1 MKMNLS
7 KTCALL
13 MSCMT
18 LLSWQA
24 RAEIMDDVDVRREG
38 NNAVVQIR
46 LTAPVTLVRSTVS
59 RSRDM
64 THAYYKVSRTVETP
78 VFVQGERRVFKVE
91 GLPTIT
97 VEDEP
102 VRADLLTDTD
112 RRLVISFSQGTR
124 FKIRA
129 GQGERVIEI
138 VLPGLGA
145 SFKPGSTLKSRAKEV
160 VAAELDKGLTL
171 SGSLEDQQ
179 QLSMEQQG
187 KALLASSRLAYEQQ
201 RLDAAAT
208 ELNQLLALPAN
219 ASTQEAQ
226 ELLGQVR
233 LAQGDRARARAEFE
247 SYLKQYPTGPGADR
261 VSAALASLQQ
271 TQVEAPA
278 PIDVPKPPDGT
289 PTVTGSI
296 SQFYYGGQSTVETQ
310 TIRDT
315 DGTLL
320 SPDQIDLVSQPPIS
334 SVDQQMLTTNADM
347 TWRSRDTQRD
357 IKFVVRDQY
366 DYNMIGEDKLNG
378 KSRHRNR
385 LSAAYLDYHWL
396 TQGMATRVGR
406 QSAMWGGEGR
416 YDGASASYVFKPKWK
431 ASVAAGVPTDKVAA
445 SNRYFMGAALDAD
458 ALTPNIGASLFTV
471 QRMIDGEVDRR
482 SVGMDVRYF
491 TQNGSLML
499 STDYDVL
506 FKKLNVASV
515 QGMYLGEGNTTVN
528 VLYERRSLIQTS
540 LGQALFF
547 QFPDLQLDGFLPQSI
562 DDLKAR
568 GYTAAQLREL
578 IRVNTSYTTHA
589 MASVTK
595 SISAQWQLGVDVHLN
610 RIGSIA
616 PNAVLPSGQADGGA
630 QRTLGLQ
637 AIGTNLYSDRDTS
650 VLAGSVMNS
659 SLVKVKQF
667 SYNNMTALGDAWQL
681 EPSLRW
687 LRSVVKDTT
696 SGLDIVTTA
705 WGPGLKVSYKLRS
718 SIMLESNLNVDYTR
732 TNGVSTNDNSTRYTY
747 YLGYRYTY

>member
-1 MKMNLS
+1 
-7 KTCALL
+7 
-13 MSCMT
+13 MT
-18 LLSWQA
+18 LLSWEA
-24 RAEIMDDVDVRREG
+24 RAEIMDDMDVRREG

-64 THAYYKVSRTVETP
+64 TQAYYKVSRTVESP
-78 VFVQGERRVFKVE
+78 VFVQGERRIFKVE

-97 VEDEP
+97 VADEP

-129 GQGERVIEI
+129 GKGERVIEI
-138 VLPGLGA
+138 VLQGLGA
-145 SFKPGSTLKSRAKEV
+145 AFKPGAALKPRATD
-160 VAAELDKGLTL
+160 VAEAGTGLTL
-171 SGSLEDQQ
+171 SGALEDHKPGA
-179 QLSMEQQG
+179 MEEQA

-201 RLDAAAT
+201 RLDAAAAD
-208 ELNQLLALPAN
+208 LHQLLALPAN
-219 ASTQEAQ
+219 ASTQDAQ

-233 LAQGDRARARAEFE
+233 LAQGDKERARAEFE

-271 TQVEAPA
+271 TPAQAPA
-278 PIDVPKPPDGT
+278 PVDVPKPPDGT

-334 SVDQQMLTTNADM
+334 GVDQQMLTTNADA
-347 TWRSRDTQRD
+347 TWRSRDSQRD

-396 TQGMATRVGR
+396 TQGVATRVGR

-445 SNRYFMGAALDAD
+445 SNRYFIGAALDAD

-547 QFPDLQLDGFLPQSI
+547 QFPDLQLEGFLPQSI

-616 PNAVLPSGQADGGA
+616 PNAVLPSGQADSGT

-659 SLVKVKQF
+659 SLVKVRQF

-681 EPSLRW
+681 EPSVRW

-705 WGPGLKVSYKLRS
+705 WGPGLKVAYKVRS
-718 SIMLESNLNVDYTR
+718 SITLESNLNVDYTR

-747 YLGYRYTY
+747 FLGYRYTY